1 MGWFWGGSNQD
12 DPVKKLD
19 PELRDFLEHEAPK
32 KYVPTNALPSVHEP
46 SKTVEKTPVSP
57 PSSESAS
64 TPSEPSVPNASLF
77 PDGRYAH
84 LWKTYKPPQEKEQS
98 EMKTAERVIEKYK
111 QRGDTVHRAAM
122 ENCALEQEDWA
133 NCFRTGNWQKQLKAR
148 ATMCSEENSKFSRC
162 FTTQAKFLQALGY
175 ASSFEW
181 DAEREERIQMHADK
195 LYHEMLDYETRV
207 EEAQKAGL
215 EPPPLTS
222 LFNPQ
227 APPPPQSPAVTT
239 KKTLEIPGGEA
250 IPVGL
255 KPSKPLEKLTPHERE
270 LEIRAH
276 NAQLEQQKLYVQE
289 ATPFIKSQDEARS
302 KRREKATSWF
312 GETIGR
318 WVT

>member
-1 MGWFWGGSNQD
+1 MGWFWGSSNQD

-19 PELRDFLEHEAPK
+19 PELREFLEHEAPQ
-32 KYVPTNALPSVHEP
+32 KYVPTPATPASNEP
-46 SKTVEKTPVSP
+46 PKTVETRETPVQSSQSENAI
-57 PSSESAS
+57 PSKPAVPSAS
-64 TPSEPSVPNASLF
+64 LY

-84 LWKTYKPPQEKEQS
+84 LWKTYKPPQEQQS
-98 EMKTAERVIEKYK
+98 DMSTAERVIEKYK

-133 NCFRTGNWQKQLKAR
+133 QCFRTGNWQKQLKAR
-148 ATMCSEENSKFSRC
+148 VTMCSEENSKFSRC

-181 DAEREERIQMHADK
+181 DEEKEERIQMHADK
-195 LYHEMLDYETRV
+195 LYHEMLDYENRV
-207 EEAQKAGL
+207 KEAQKAGL

-227 APPPPQSPAVTT
+227 APPQPKSAAPAQN
-239 KKTLEIPGGEA
+239 LEIPGGEA
-250 IPVGL
+250 IPTAL
-255 KPSKPLEKLTPHERE
+255 KPSRPLEKLTPHERE

-276 NAQLEQQKLYVQE
+276 NAQMEQQKLYVQE
-289 ATPFIKSQDEARS
+289 ATPFMKTQEEARS
-302 KRREKATSWF
+302 KRREKATSWL